1 MSIETKI
8 AKYNDKVQIGIIDY
22 DRFNQYAITHH
33 STAIEGSTLTLTET
47 ELLLSEDITCNKP
60 FHDHLMVKDHF
71 NALRF
76 IMETS
81 TRKNTISKEFI
92 QQVNAMVMKN
102 TGSLV
107 KTILGDYDT
116 SLGDFRKTSVVA
128 GNHIFVD
135 AKKINQLLDSAIE
148 EVNNSLKIAKTL
160 VEKYNISFD
169 FHFNLVSIHPFG
181 DGNGRTSRLL
191 MNYIQKCF
199 DLPLSI
205 IYKEDKLAYIQALD
219 ETRKQENIEIFR
231 TFMFGQLDKF
241 LSQELLKFDSEK
253 KKIRKMGQLSYIF

>member
-1 MSIETKI
+1 
-8 AKYNDKVQIGIIDY
+8 
-22 DRFNQYAITHH
+22 
-33 STAIEGSTLTLTET
+33 
-47 ELLLSEDITCNKP
+47 
-60 FHDHLMVKDHF
+60 
-71 NALRF
+71 
-76 IMETS
+76 
-81 TRKNTISKEFI
+81 
-92 QQVNAMVMKN
+92 MKN

-116 SLGDFRKTSVVA
+116 SLGDFRKTFVVA
-128 GNHIFVD
+128 GNQIFVD
-135 AKKINQLLDSAIE
+135 AKKISQLLDSAID
-148 EVNNSLKIAKTL
+148 EVNYSLKIAKTL

-181 DGNGRTSRLL
+181 VGNGRTSRLL

-205 IYKEDKLAYIQALD
+205 IYKEDKLAYSQALD
-219 ETRKQENIEIFR
+219 ETRNQENIEIFR